1 MSDRIIEVKDLE
13 YKYGDFR
20 AVDGVSFFVREGE
33 IFSFLGPNGAGK
45 STVINILTT
54 LLPVQKGSVTIA
66 GYDLAKEPQQVRRS
80 IGIVFQDETLDRDLT
95 VWETLELHG
104 RIYSMPK
111 AERKE
116 RIEEIIK
123 LVELEEKRNV
133 RTRFLSGGMKRRLE
147 IGRGLMTRPKVL
159 FLDEPT
165 IGLDTQTRRRL
176 WDYIKKVNDSGTT
189 IFLTTHYM
197 DEADQVSNWIDILD
211 HGKIIASGDPTKLK
225 DALGN
230 DMIYLDTSDNAAT
243 EEMLRGMKAVR
254 DVKAAATG
262 LAVTINADGTHCLPI
277 IMNRLRE
284 KGIDIISVNLKK
296 PTLDDVFVHY
306 TGRDIREAGAGKLH
320 RTPFQSK
327 GGK

>member
-1 MSDRIIEVKDLE
+1 MSDKIIEVKDLE
-13 YKYGDFR
+13 YKYGDFK
-20 AVDGVSFFVREGE
+20 AVDGISFFVREGE

-54 LLPVQKGSVTIA
+54 LLPIQSGSVTIA
-66 GYDLAKEPQQVRRS
+66 GCDLAREPQQVRRA

-111 AERKE
+111 VERKE
-116 RIEEIIK
+116 RIDEIIK
-123 LVELEEKRNV
+123 LVELEEKRDV

-176 WDYIKKVNDSGTT
+176 WDYIKRVNDSGTT

-197 DEADQVSNWIDILD
+197 DEADQVSNWIDIVD
-211 HGKIIASGDPTKLK
+211 HGKIIASGDPIKLK
-225 DALGN
+225 DTLGN
-230 DMIYLDTSDNAAT
+230 DMIYLDTSDNART

-254 DVKAAATG
+254 SVKAADTG
-262 LAVTINADGTHCLPI
+262 LVVTINTDGTHCLPI

-284 KGIDIISVNLKK
+284 RDVDIISVNLKK

-320 RTPFQSK
+320 RLPVPK
-327 GGK
+327 GGR

>member
-1 MSDRIIEVKDLE
+1 MPENIIEVKNIE
-13 YKYGDFR
+13 YFFGEVK
-20 AVDGVSFFVREGE
+20 AVDNISFYVKEGE

-54 LLPVQKGSVTIA
+54 LLPLQKGSARIA
-66 GYDLAKEPQQVRRS
+66 GYDRATDPEQVRRS

-111 AERKE
+111 AERKD
-116 RIEEIIK
+116 RIDEIIK
-123 LVELEEKRNV
+123 LVELQEKRNV

-230 DMIYLDTSDNAAT
+230 DMIYLDTSDNAGA
-243 EEMLRGMKAVR
+243 EGVLKGLKAVQSI
-254 DVKAAATG
+254 KSTSKG
-262 LAVTINADGTHCLPI
+262 LVVTINTDGTHCLPI
-277 IMNRLRE
+277 I
-284 KGIDIISVNLKK
+284 
-296 PTLDDVFVHY
+296 
-306 TGRDIREAGAGKLH
+306 
-320 RTPFQSK
+320 
-327 GGK
+327 

>member
-1 MSDRIIEVKDLE
+1 MSKRIIEVKDLE
-13 YKYGDFR
+13 YKYGDFK

-116 RIEEIIK
+116 RIGEIIK

-243 EEMLRGMKAVR
+243 EIMLRGMKAVR
-254 DVKAAATG
+254 DVKTAAGG

-284 KGIDIISVNLKK
+284 RGIDIISVNLKK

-320 RTPFQSK
+320 RLPQSK
-327 GGK
+327 GGR

>member
-1 MSDRIIEVKDLE
+1 
-13 YKYGDFR
+13 
-20 AVDGVSFFVREGE
+20 
-33 IFSFLGPNGAGK
+33 
-45 STVINILTT
+45 TT
-54 LLPVQKGSVTIA
+54 LLPMQSGSVTIA
-66 GYDLAKEPQQVRRS
+66 GCDLAKEPQQVRRA

-111 AERKE
+111 LERRE
-116 RIEEIIK
+116 RIDEIIK
-123 LVELEEKRNV
+123 LVELEEKRDV

-176 WDYIKKVNDSGTT
+176 WDYIKRVNDSGTT

-197 DEADQVSNWIDILD
+197 DEADQVSNWIDIVD
-211 HGKIIASGDPTKLK
+211 HGKIIASGDPIKLK
-225 DALGN
+225 DTLGN
-230 DMIYLDTSDNAAT
+230 DMIYLDTSDNVRT
-243 EEMLRGMKAVR
+243 EEMLKGMKAVR
-254 DVKAAATG
+254 AVKAAATG
-262 LAVTINADGTHCLPI
+262 LVVTINTDGTHCLPI

-284 KGIDIISVNLKK
+284 RDVDIISVNLKK

-306 TGRDIREAGAGKLH
+306 TGRDLREAGAGKLH
-320 RTPFQSK
+320 RMPTPK
-327 GGK
+327 GGR